1 MWDFSVIIIRFI
13 GDMRYYIFFVNTIGC
28 NWYGSYH
35 NYVYD
40 GVDWFRRLVG
50 PSTMVVGGTSMILVR
65 NDIGK
70 EDQQI
75 CGWKRWWRS
84 FKVDCWSEG
93 PKVRWHVYQN
103 PLRRGVYLHRFWQSS
118 QYVLKVRGTWLEC
131 LNLDRDL
138 AL

>member
-40 GVDWFRRLVG
+40 GVDWLRRLVG

-65 NDIGK
+65 K
-70 EDQQI
+70 TT
-75 CGWKRWWRS
+75 RS
-84 FKVDCWSEG
+84 VVGSDGEG
-93 PKVRWHVYQN
+93 PWRWIVDQRVLKLGGMSIRI
-103 PLRRGVYLHRFWQSS
+103 PWGWGVYLDTLRQSS

-131 LNLDRDL
+131 LNLDRGL